1 MTKKLTPKQKKLASL
16 SPPFNKITRGD
27 IIKGATMKKGKKVTA
42 GQLRQVYNKGL
53 AAYKTGHRP
62 GTTPNQWAMARV
74 NSVLTGG
81 KAKAVDAHIF
91 GKGKKPKKKPTKKA

>member
-1 MTKKLTPKQKKLASL
+1 MSANVSKSLAEKAKKA
-16 SPPFNKITRGD
+16 R
-27 IIKGATMKKGKKVTA
+27 AKGKNVTA
-42 GQLRQVYNKGL
+42 SQLRRVYNKGL

-81 KAKAVDAHIF
+81 KAAKVDAHIF
-91 GKGKKPKKKPTKKA
+91 GKGKKPKPKKKATKKA